1 MKKLASFRKGSK
13 QRLDDDEDDGSF
25 SGSAIMPGGDISFG
39 STGPS
44 EATSRPSTAPA
55 VKGKQRSFSF
65 NRLRRKGSSSSAAA
79 PAPASAYGTYSMP
92 YAMPG
97 GATGGS
103 PRNSGATAPTPDG
116 RAIAAQ
122 YDRQVVHD
130 TARLSGGG
138 GGGGSRRSSA
148 EELERQEQEELE
160 LALAISMSLEA
171 ENQAAPPAPADADAE
186 DADLQRALELSRQES
201 AAAAASRPTP
211 PGDLMSD
218 APAQP
223 YSFER
228 PAQPSPPTQPP
239 PSSISDDLASLMDA
253 TPSSR
258 PNPLAPPVFAPASPV
273 LTPAAPPGA
282 GFGFDTA
289 PLGGCASAVAV
300 GQPVGV
306 PVPAAGP
313 GAAFGGWGPTA
324 GCAQFV
330 AHSPAATA
338 AAGSPPPQ
346 PNPFVAAGG
355 GMNPFV
361 QQPSP
366 PNGGLL

>member
-1 MKKLASFRKGSK
+1 
-13 QRLDDDEDDGSF
+13 
-25 SGSAIMPGGDISFG
+25 
-39 STGPS
+39 
-44 EATSRPSTAPA
+44 
-55 VKGKQRSFSF
+55 
-65 NRLRRKGSSSSAAA
+65 
-79 PAPASAYGTYSMP
+79 
-92 YAMPG
+92 
-97 GATGGS
+97 
-103 PRNSGATAPTPDG
+103 
-116 RAIAAQ
+116 
-122 YDRQVVHD
+122 
-130 TARLSGGG
+130 
-138 GGGGSRRSSA
+138 
-148 EELERQEQEELE
+148 
-160 LALAISMSLEA
+160 
-171 ENQAAPPAPADADAE
+171 
-186 DADLQRALELSRQES
+186 
-201 AAAAASRPTP
+201 
-211 PGDLMSD
+211 
-218 APAQP
+218 
-223 YSFER
+223 
-228 PAQPSPPTQPP
+228 
-239 PSSISDDLASLMDA
+239 MDA

-338 AAGSPPPQ
+338 AAGSPPQ